1 MVEQSETFAA
11 EHPNRYGPA
20 SLGRCYEQL
29 GEDNLNKVE
38 TQCYGFMAGFGIFGL
53 ALVIISVANFFEY
66 MACGCCNSKPSYTL
80 LPGHPSYDEGD
91 FNKSQCGFRPCAC
104 LIATVTGVFGLLLV
118 PFGVVLYLIVA
129 PFSVCVPKEDKE
141 TSGCIKA
148 RLVAE
153 FLVKGPY
160 SLSHAVAGNCPF

>member
-1 MVEQSETFAA
+1 M
-11 EHPNRYGPA
+11 
-20 SLGRCYEQL
+20 
-29 GEDNLNKVE
+29 
-38 TQCYGFMAGFGIFGL
+38 
-53 ALVIISVANFFEY
+53 
-66 MACGCCNSKPSYTL
+66 CGCCNSKPSYTL